1 MEGSEF
7 WWTVASP
14 TSNYTTTRNLWVT
27 CAAPATATS
36 HCRGGDFAGGNVTS
50 FAEDADKNAL
60 LLATDGVYMVVRP
73 SLCDADDT
81 HTRAPTSTST
91 KSLLKW
97 IFGVIGSLIAIL
109 GGGYGAY
116 RYRTCSCFNRTIDI
130 RVNAPNV
137 NIHNG
142 ENKIQLAVIST
153 EG

>member
-1 MEGSEF
+1 MEGSEL

-14 TSNYTTTRNLWVT
+14 ASNYTTTTRNLRVT
-27 CAAPATATS
+27 CAAPTATS
-36 HCRGGDFAGGNVTS
+36 PCRGGDFAGGSVTS

-116 RYRTCSCFNRTIDI
+116 RYRTCSCFNRTTNIT
-130 RVNAPNV
+130 VNATSV

-142 ENKIQLAVIST
+142 ENKIQPAVIST

>member
-7 WWTVASP
+7 WWTVVSP
-14 TSNYTTTRNLWVT
+14 VSNYTTTRNLRVT

-36 HCRGGDFAGGNVTS
+36 RCHDSNFAGGSVTS

-60 LLATDGVYMVVRP
+60 LLARDGVYMVVRP

-81 HTRAPTSTST
+81 HTRAPTST

-97 IFGVIGSLIAIL
+97 IFGAIGSLIAIL

-116 RYRTCSCFNRTIDI
+116 KYKTCSCFNRTIDI
-130 RVNAPNV
+130 TVNATNV
-137 NIHNG
+137 NIHNN
-142 ENKIQLAVIST
+142 ENKIQLTVIST

>member
-14 TSNYTTTRNLWVT
+14 ARNYSTTRNLRVT

-36 HCRGGDFAGGNVTS
+36 RCRGSDFAGGSVTS

-109 GGGYGAY
+109 GCGCGAY
-116 RYRTCSCFNRTIDI
+116 RYRTCSCFNRTTGIT
-130 RVNAPNV
+130 VNATNV

>member
-1 MEGSEF
+1 MEGSQF

-14 TSNYTTTRNLWVT
+14 SHNYTNTRNLRVT
-27 CAAPATATS
+27 CPAPTATS
-36 HCRGGDFAGGNVTS
+36 PCRSGDFAGSSVTS

-60 LLATDGVYMVVRP
+60 LLATDGVYMVVWP

-81 HTRAPTSTST
+81 HTRAPTST

-97 IFGVIGSLIAIL
+97 IFGAIGSLIAIL

-116 RYRTCSCFNRTIDI
+116 KYRTCSCFNRTTDI
-130 RVNAPNV
+130 TVNATNV
-137 NIHNG
+137 NIHNN
-142 ENKIQLAVIST
+142 ENKIQLTVIST

>member
-36 HCRGGDFAGGNVTS
+36 HCRGGDFAGGSVTS

-60 LLATDGVYMVVRP
+60 LLAIDGVYMVVRP
-73 SLCDADDT
+73 SLCDTNDT
-81 HTRAPTSTST
+81 HTRAPTPTST

-109 GGGYGAY
+109 GGGYGAF
-116 RYRTCSCFNRTIDI
+116 RTCSCFNRTIDI

-142 ENKIQLAVIST
+142 ENKIQLTVIST
-153 EG
+153 ER